1 MSKTITKKMLEAMKA
16 EAKKKAKEAVE
27 QANMQAEYFIAEAQ
41 IARATNSDIT
51 RSIAMA
57 QAANAT
63 TAKLERLEAECT
75 AVVAAMPVY
84 SARTR
89 ENRKFNPTKF
99 YGLGNDITIVI
110 GLLSGINYSAREHR
124 TQLMAKTGLNS
135 TIIEQTLE
143 SLGSLSYY
151 SKNYGVVVEAKPY
164 SVESLKANLDT
175 VAAMMNISLDTSVI
189 NKDSMKAL
197 WLNAEVRALKQYN
210 EAMDGDAIQTV
221 EA

>member
-1 MSKTITKKMLEAMKA
+1 MLEAMKA

-89 ENRKFNPTKF
+89 ENRKFNPTRF
-99 YGLGNDITIVI
+99 YGLGNDIAIVI

-124 TQLMAKTGLNS
+124 AQLMAKTGLNS

-164 SVESLKANLDT
+164 SVKSLKANLDT

-189 NKDSMKAL
+189 NEDSMKAL

-210 EAMDGDAIQTV
+210 EAMEGDAIQTV